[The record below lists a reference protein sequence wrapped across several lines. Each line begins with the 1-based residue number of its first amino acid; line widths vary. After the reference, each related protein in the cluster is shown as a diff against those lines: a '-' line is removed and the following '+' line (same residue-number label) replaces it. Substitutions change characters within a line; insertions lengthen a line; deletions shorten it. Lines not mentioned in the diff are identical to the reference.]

1 MNFYTLLAFGLS
13 AIMLGFTLVLGY
25 IAAQFI
31 GLPLAIGLGVGC
43 LVALVA
49 WFWYETKIAVGE

>member
-1 MNFYTLLAFGLS
+1 MNSNTLLAFGLS
-13 AIMLGFTLVLGY
+13 LIIWGFALSLGY

-31 GLPLAIGLGVGC
+31 GMPLAIGLGVGC
-43 LVALVA
+43 LVAMVA

>member
-1 MNFYTLLAFGLS
+1 MNFYTLLAFWLS